1 MVFGLIVGALSAA
14 ASLAVKALACVG
26 VAKLLQAVGKALG
39 LIKEEEKPEDLGD
52 KALQAEEQGITP
64 DKFKTY
70 EEYANR
76 IQNFELDPEKSKKYT
91 PEEKMKKTTE
101 VFTKYINEK
110 HPDMLGTI
118 IDLNKLATVE
128 QNKPGYLES
137 DQRAVFIGEALKND
151 PQLAGDISRYLS
163 GSETDTTNISNTID
177 KMMNIEKGANP
188 GMSDAEAYKAVAGLR
203 N

>member
-76 IQNFELDPEKSKKYT
+76 IQNFELDSEKSKKYT